1 MGEAAV
7 KEPSMEDIL
16 SSIRKIIS
24 EEGSESVAEQT
35 APSVSAPSVEAPV
48 QQDDAAPAPQM
59 ADVLEQ
65 VRASTSEA
73 PAVEESVVASVA
85 PEDTSGNQA
94 AKMAASL
101 ASIAETVK
109 AEPAPEPIA
118 EAPAEHAEEE
128 AALQQSVWDEVAEPA
143 VSETIAAEPEAA
155 IEMPSPVEVEAVSE
169 AIAPQEAAPS
179 LASIAETV
187 VEQVEVPEAP
197 VAEAFAETP
206 FEAPA
211 EPEIHVEMAEATPA
225 PAVVEPAPA
234 TMESTVETMV
244 EEELAFKGAL
254 MSPSAD
260 NAVASSLDRLKRS
273 AMDDIDAKVEAVIRP
288 MLREW
293 LDENLPNM
301 VERLVREEIERVARG

>member
-24 EEGSESVAEQT
+24 EEGSEPAVEQA
-35 APSVSAPSVEAPV
+35 APAVEAPV

-65 VRASTSEA
+65 VRASTPEA
-73 PAVEESVVASVA
+73 PAVEESVVASAA

-109 AEPAPEPIA
+109 AEPADEPIA
-118 EAPAEHAEEE
+118 EASAEQAVEEV
-128 AALQQSVWDEVAEPA
+128 APQQSVWDDVAEPA
-143 VSETIAAEPEAA
+143 VAETIAPEPEPA
-155 IEMPSPVEVEAVSE
+155 IEMPSPVEAVTEAVAS
-169 AIAPQEAAPS
+169 QETAPS

-197 VAEAFAETP
+197 VAAAIAETP
-206 FEAPA
+206 IETPA
-211 EPEIHVEMAEATPA
+211 EPEIHVEMAQATPA
-225 PAVVEPAPA
+225 PVIEEPALA
-234 TMESTVETMV
+234 TMASTVETMV
-244 EEELAFKGAL
+244 EEEMAFKGAL

-260 NAVASSLDRLKRS
+260 SAVSGSLDRLKRS